1 MFALDRTIWS
11 KILHIRVIFNTVLIR
26 GSRVISISYLST
38 AFISLHIEYCNMR
51 VTYRHGFSHHAST
64 FNSVVNLSPDEAQ
77 NQLIEQGMA
86 VEFKGHVARL
96 HREMIA
102 LLPKY
107 CLSEKLQKQLRN
119 LSASNGPDGRSVHV
133 CIQLAI
139 EEVTANIVSFCRT
152 VISCKLLARYLLYFS
167 RRRQF

>member
-1 MFALDRTIWS
+1 
-11 KILHIRVIFNTVLIR
+11 
-26 GSRVISISYLST
+26 
-38 AFISLHIEYCNMR
+38 
-51 VTYRHGFSHHAST
+51 
-64 FNSVVNLSPDEAQ
+64 
-77 NQLIEQGMA
+77 MA

-107 CLSEKLQKQLRN
+107 CLSVKLQKQLRN

-152 VISCKLLARYLLYFS
+152 VISCKCLEVTANIVSFCRTVISCKCLES
-167 RRRQF
+167 

>member
-1 MFALDRTIWS
+1 MLFVTPLD
-11 KILHIRVIFNTVLIR
+11 LEVVGLCAY
-26 GSRVISISYLST
+26 GLST
-38 AFISLHIEYCNMR
+38 INLHIECRNKR
-51 VTYRHGFSHHAST
+51 VTYHHGLAPHI
-64 FNSVVNLSPDEAQ
+64 NLIPSWICSPDEAQ

-167 RRRQF
+167 RRR